1 MWLKWM
7 RVYLDS
13 RCVSCA
19 VRSEWIRN
27 PPLTQESDA
36 DARNNE
42 AMWDVTPFG
51 SPSETNGIASV
62 SIPWPPESRVATVA
76 TTDTTG
82 LEASARCP

>member
-51 SPSETNGIASV
+51 SPSETNLPDFWVKKILRAPKKKEPGH
-62 SIPWPPESRVATVA
+62 WKTY
-76 TTDTTG
+76 
-82 LEASARCP
+82 